1 MDIIS
6 NTTIAEI
13 QNMQLNEQIEA
24 LSSIWDQIAFK
35 NPGFDVSKED
45 KRLLDERVL
54 REEDIPSKPWENL
67 KKSLLKKQKETSPC
81 SNQAGRRTGHCSSG
95 RLLQSQKRKSW
106 F

>member
-1 MDIIS
+1 
-6 NTTIAEI
+6 
-13 QNMQLNEQIEA
+13 MQLNEQIEA

-67 KKSLLKKQKETSPC
+67 KKSFLKKQK
-81 SNQAGRRTGHCSSG
+81 
-95 RLLQSQKRKSW
+95 
-106 F
+106 